1 MHALRVLRLSHD
13 SKASGSQC
21 SGVEAQHG
29 NCGCAHPSYSLYV
42 EPCLIFE
49 TDMRVGEARAIRL
62 ECRICQFVNA

>member
-1 MHALRVLRLSHD
+1 MAIVDVRILIITGFAR
-13 SKASGSQC
+13 
-21 SGVEAQHG
+21 
-29 NCGCAHPSYSLYV
+29 SYSLYV